1 MSGATVVMQGSL
13 SEFRLFDILQVV
25 GISRQHTLI
34 ELRHQQRVAQ
44 GAIWVKSGQVLQAR
58 CGEDEG
64 RGAFFE
70 LFGPVADSFVVVR
83 LDDPPR
89 FEQPL
94 GGLSMLLLEAS
105 EARSEDVVAPP
116 AVTDQMLAA
125 ARPPPPPAPARAPVV
140 ALRPAA
146 PPPPARPRAA
156 APVAQAPVTSRAAA
170 ALSRGRVLAVCSP
183 KGGVG
188 KTTLA
193 LNLAFAL
200 AERGLH
206 TVLVDADP
214 NGDQLSLLDARGRA
228 SVGAYELLDDDGGK
242 LDGALRATAHERLRV
257 LPASGAGLPPAAL
270 EADPRHAA
278 GWQRLLARVAQRCD
292 VALVDCPAGM
302 LGTTREVLQGCTHA
316 LGVFQAE
323 MVAGRSFDV
332 FQRALQSLPQAGRL
346 EVLGTA
352 VNMFQG
358 RSRASLE
365 AFQRLASAG
374 SEYRPFD
381 TTLPRHDAFGAAS
394 LEGLPLRASQV
405 EGARSLAFLFDMLA
419 SEVSVRLG
427 LGETQ
432 RAVPPGGFLL

>member
-34 ELRHQQRVAQ
+34 ELRLQHRTPQ
-44 GAIWVKSGQVLQAR
+44 GAIWVKSGQVLNAR
-58 CGEDEG
+58 CGADEG

-83 LDDPPR
+83 LQDPPR
-89 FEQPL
+89 FAEPL
-94 GGLSMLLLEAS
+94 GGLSSLLLEAS
-105 EARSEDVVAPP
+105 NAGEDPAPP
-116 AVTDQMLAA
+116 SDVHESLLQLEA
-125 ARPPPPPAPARAPVV
+125 PPPPVR
-140 ALRPAA
+140 AA
-146 PPPPARPRAA
+146 PPPPARAAPPPRAVPLRAVPPAVSRTA
-156 APVAQAPVTSRAAA
+156 ASLA
-170 ALSRGRVLAVCSP
+170 RGRVLAVCSP

-188 KTTLA
+188 KSTLA

-214 NGDQLSLLDARGRA
+214 NGGQLSLLDARGRA
-228 SVGAYELLDDDGGK
+228 QRGAYDLLDGDTRA
-242 LDGALRATAHERLRV
+242 LDEALRPTAHERLKV
-257 LPASGAGLPPAAL
+257 LPASGPELPQAAL
-270 EADPRHAA
+270 QPEPRHVE
-278 GWQRLLARVAQRCD
+278 GWRQLLGRVAQRCD

-302 LGTTREVLQGCTHA
+302 LGTTRDVLQGCTHA

-332 FQRALQSLPQAGRL
+332 FLQALRALPEPGQL

-365 AFQRLASAG
+365 AFQRLAAAG
-374 SEYRPFD
+374 AGYRPFD

-405 EGARSLAFLFDMLA
+405 DGARSLAFLFDMLA
-419 SEVSVRLG
+419 SEVSARLG
-427 LGETQ
+427 LDGPQ
-432 RAVPPGGFLL
+432 RERTLPPGGFLL